1 MMRRSIVWLMLGALL
16 IISAALGL
24 SASRK
29 AQNPAASAEDKV
41 FLDQYWRRPVPPQ
54 GAPPAAFTPIEASL
68 APQDCGVCHPVQYQD
83 WQTSL
88 HAQAMGPGVMG
99 QLVDMLDNNP
109 EEALFCQTC
118 HAPLT
123 EQLPKVQPSA
133 TGGGIVDNSQYQ
145 ATLRA
150 QGLVCAA
157 CHVRQHQRFGPPKRP
172 DAPPSPPVVPHGGVT
187 RTAAFERSEFCM
199 GCHQFEE
206 DGFALNGKRLENT
219 YQEWQASRYAREG
232 IQCQNCHMPDRR
244 HLWRG
249 IHDPEMVKSGV
260 SIDLTTGKPSYRPGE
275 TLQAALRIINSGVG
289 HYFPTYLTPRVV
301 VRFELLGKDGQPV
314 PDTQTEAVIGRE
326 VPLDL
331 SREIFD
337 TRLPP
342 GETVTINY
350 TQKVL
355 QPGLTLRATVTVE
368 PDYFYSKFF
377 RTILDGGQVAKG
389 LPHIQQ
395 ALQRAEDSPFVMFK
409 QDLSLM

>member
-1 MMRRSIVWLMLGALL
+1 MMRRLIIWLMLGVILV
-16 IISAALGL
+16 ISATLGL

-29 AQNPAASAEDKV
+29 PQSPAASAENKA
-41 FLDQYWRRPVPPQ
+41 FLDQYWRRPIPPQ

-68 APQDCGVCHPVQYQD
+68 TPQNCGACHPVQYQD

-88 HAQAMGPGVMG
+88 HAQSMGPGVVG

-123 EQLPKVQPSA
+123 EQLPKVQPTGS
-133 TGGGIVDNSQYQ
+133 GGGIVDNPHYQ
-145 ATLRA
+145 TALRE

-157 CHVRQHQRFGPPKRP
+157 CHVRQHERFGPPKQP

-199 GCHQFEE
+199 ACHQFEE
-206 DGFALNGKRLENT
+206 DGFALNGKLLENT
-219 YQEWQASRYAREG
+219 YQEWQASRYAKEG
-232 IQCQNCHMPDRR
+232 VQCQNCHMPDRR

-260 SIDLTTGKPSYRPGE
+260 TIDLTTKKSIYRPGE
-275 TLQAALRIINSGVG
+275 TLQGALRITNSGVG

-314 PDTQTEAVIGRE
+314 PDTQKEAVVGRE

-331 SREIFD
+331 SDELFD
-337 TRLPP
+337 TRIPP

-350 TQKVL
+350 TQKI
-355 QPGLTLRATVTVE
+355 PRAELTLRATVTVE
-368 PDYFYSKFF
+368 PDYFYSRFF
-377 RTILDGGQVAKG
+377 QAILDGGQVAKG
-389 LPHIQQ
+389 RHQIQE
-395 ALQRAEDSPFVMFK
+395 ALKRTLESPFVIFEE
-409 QDLSLM
+409 QLRLP